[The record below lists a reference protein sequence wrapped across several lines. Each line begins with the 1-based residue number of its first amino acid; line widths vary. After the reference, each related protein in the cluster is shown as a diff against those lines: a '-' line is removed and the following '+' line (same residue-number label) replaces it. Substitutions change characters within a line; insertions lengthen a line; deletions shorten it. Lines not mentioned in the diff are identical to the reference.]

1 MANRSVKYADAS
13 GPLSFTRRTGV
24 HGGPRPHHVAA
35 TSMLDV
41 PSRFQL
47 REELGRGGMGM
58 VFRAYDRSAGHELA
72 LKLLHGISAEDRL
85 QLKGEFRAVSEVIHP
100 NLVDLYELFI
110 EERACFFTM
119 ELVNGTDFA
128 RYVAGLGA
136 IDKDPHEWHARF
148 REVARQLALAIHALH
163 QGDRLHR
170 DVKPSNVLVTDARR
184 TVLLDFG
191 LAISATRQVREEE
204 RLVGTLS
211 YMSPEQRWGRELLPA
226 SDWYSFGMT
235 LYESISGKVAS
246 GIDLLGSSPRSKLR
260 GRGIDIDPEIDELI
274 LGLLSSEPSARPDVR
289 QILKCLGST
298 QSAERAVSV
307 LPRVVPELVGREAP
321 LERLRELLFGDAA
334 AKTRAVRLHGSSGIG
349 KSSLMR
355 AFLEPLGGSGSTLVL
370 KSGCHPQEAVAFNAI
385 DGFIDDL
392 ANQLGERLT
401 IEERCL
407 PFAQHAALKQIFPVL
422 AKVLTSDEPAP
433 PSYASGRERREL
445 AFVAL
450 SEILARLGRKLRVVV
465 WLDDVQ
471 WGDQDSGMLLRY
483 LLSSEER
490 PPLLWVLSY
499 RGEDERSSPCLQV
512 LREDTAAWEAMLPMP
527 LGPLDLEQ
535 SRELVRGLMGADW
548 QGDEAIRE
556 ELIRSAAGSPFL
568 LAESARYLTTHADG
582 ASAPAP
588 GSNRV
593 GFDQILSVRT
603 RDLPEDCRAVLEVLA
618 VAGAPLEQQLTLTA
632 AGIDSARRGLI
643 TDLHR
648 LSIVRTTDI
657 KSHCIEFYHDKLREE
672 VVRQLDEDARAA
684 HHRSIARAV
693 LECSPP
699 NPLMALEHFEAAGD
713 TESVRRYVT
722 AAANHASKLLA
733 FERAARLYR
742 RAIELEPGDV
752 PLHELYRRLGS
763 ALASEGRGREA
774 AEAYSAAA
782 KRLLNDANVRTDEFA
797 QLQQRAAEQFIQTG
811 HFGRGTE
818 MIRSVLAELEVSLPK
833 TREEAH
839 RKAALLRLV
848 ALARGL
854 TPKERTVQ
862 VADLELRRFDA
873 LWAAN
878 TRLAMIDY
886 ALCNY
891 ATARCALDSLRLGE
905 PSRMSR
911 ALSME
916 ASFCS
921 LLPQPMF
928 QKRADKLLQMAEHFA
943 TQGGDPEYDAL
954 FAVSARAIISFYR
967 GRFEDTWRQADR
979 AIGGRRE
986 LSRGRTWEE
995 APWQMWSLLGLA
1007 LNGEWAELVRRVEEA
1022 REDAE
1027 RRDDRHV
1034 ELNISLGAPAI
1045 AWLLLDRPDEARW
1058 RADRALSW
1066 SPPGYSAQHYQ
1077 HYVTVVDCL
1086 LYRGDG
1092 LGAWAR
1098 TLDTWSLHKRE
1109 QFLRLSFLRDDLL
1122 RTRARSALAAVV
1134 ALRAA
1139 NQRRTES
1146 GHDVRALL
1154 TDARRAAREMDGHG
1168 ADYARGF
1175 AALVRAG
1182 IAGVEGNPDRAV
1194 QELELGL
1201 AAFERGHLQS
1211 FREIARYC
1219 LGRLKRD
1226 AEGTAAL
1233 EQAEAWLSE
1242 QGVVRPDRV
1251 AATLVPGLF

>member
-1 MANRSVKYADAS
+1 MANRSVKKADAS

-24 HGGPRPHHVAA
+24 RGDSVPRPVAA
-35 TSMLDV
+35 RSMLDV

-47 REELGRGGMGM
+47 REELGRGGMGV
-58 VFRAYDRSAGHELA
+58 VFRAYDRALGHEVA
-72 LKLLHGISAEDRL
+72 LKLLHGVSAEDRL
-85 QLKGEFRAVSEVIHP
+85 QLKGEFRAISEIVHP

-110 EERACFFTM
+110 DERACFLTM

-136 IDKDPHEWHARF
+136 IDQDPLEWHARF
-148 REVARQLALAIHALH
+148 KEAARQLALAIHALH

-211 YMSPEQRWGRELLPA
+211 YMSPEQRWGHELLPA

-246 GIDLLGSSPRSKLR
+246 GIDLLGNSPRSKLR
-260 GRGIDIDPEIDELI
+260 GRGVDIDPELDELI

-289 QILKCLGST
+289 QILKCLGSA

-307 LPRVVPELVGREAP
+307 LPPVVQELVGREAP
-321 LERLRELLFGDAA
+321 LERLREWFSAGAA
-334 AKTRAVRLHGSSGIG
+334 AARAVRLHGSSGIG
-349 KSSLMR
+349 KSSLLR
-355 AFLEPLGGSGSTLVL
+355 AFIEPLRDSGSTLVL

-401 IEERCL
+401 PEERSL
-407 PFAQHAALKQIFPVL
+407 PFVQHAALRQIFPVL
-422 AKVLTSDEPAP
+422 AKALSCDEPGP
-433 PSYASGRERREL
+433 PSYASAREKREL
-445 AFVAL
+445 AFIAL
-450 SEILARLGRKLRVVV
+450 SEILARLAQKLRVLV

-483 LLSSEER
+483 LLRADGCPGLS
-490 PPLLWVLSY
+490 WVLSY
-499 RGEDERSSPCLQV
+499 RAEDERSSPCLQV
-512 LREDTAAWEAMLPMP
+512 LREDAEVWEATLVMP

-535 SRELVRGLMGADW
+535 SRELVQGLLGEDW
-548 QGDEAIRE
+548 RGDERVRD

-568 LAESARYLTTHADG
+568 LAESARYLASHADS
-582 ASAPAP
+582 AAPA
-588 GSNRV
+588 SSRI
-593 GFDQILSVRT
+593 GFDQILSART
-603 RDLPEDCRAVLEVLA
+603 RELPEDCRAVLEVLA

-672 VVRQLDEDARAA
+672 VVRQLDEDARAS
-684 HHRSIARAV
+684 HHRAIARAI
-693 LECSPP
+693 LEYSPP
-699 NPLMALEHFEAAGD
+699 NPLTALEHFEAAGD

-752 PLHELYRRLGS
+752 PLHELYRRLGA
-763 ALASEGRGREA
+763 ALANEGRGREA

-782 KRLLNDANVRTDEFA
+782 KRLLNDANVRTDELA

-839 RKAALLRLV
+839 RKAALLRLF

-854 TPKERTVQ
+854 TPKRRTEPA
-862 VADLELRRFDA
+862 ADLELRRFDA

-921 LLPQPMF
+921 LLPQPLF
-928 QKRADKLLQMAEHFA
+928 QKRADTLLQMADGFA
-943 TQGGDPEYDAL
+943 KEGGDPEYDAL
-954 FAVSARAIISFYR
+954 FAASARAIISFYR
-967 GRFEDTWRQADR
+967 GQFEATWRKADR
-979 AIGGRRE
+979 AIAGRRA

-1007 LNGEWAELVRRVEEA
+1007 LNGEWAELVRRVREA

-1045 AWLLLDRPDEARW
+1045 AWLLLDRPDEGRW

-1077 HYVTVVDCL
+1077 HYVTVVDCE

-1098 TLDTWSLHKRE
+1098 TLATWSLHKRE
-1109 QFLRLSFLRDDLL
+1109 QFLRLSFIRDDLL
-1122 RTRARSALAAVV
+1122 RTRARSALAAAA
-1134 ALRAA
+1134 ALRAT
-1139 NQRRTES
+1139 NQKRTES
-1146 GHDVRALL
+1146 GHDARALL
-1154 TDARRAAREMDGHG
+1154 ADARRAAREMDGH
-1168 ADYARGF
+1168 ATDYARGF

-1182 IAGVEGNPDRAV
+1182 IAGLEGDGARAV
-1194 QELELGL
+1194 AELEAGV
-1201 AAFERGHLQS
+1201 AAFDRGHLQS

-1219 LGRLKRD
+1219 AGRLRND
-1226 AEGTAAL
+1226 AHGAL
-1233 EQAEAWLSE
+1233 ARKQAEAWLTE
-1242 QGVVRPDRV
+1242 QGVVRPERIAV
-1251 AATLVPGLF
+1251 TLVPGLF